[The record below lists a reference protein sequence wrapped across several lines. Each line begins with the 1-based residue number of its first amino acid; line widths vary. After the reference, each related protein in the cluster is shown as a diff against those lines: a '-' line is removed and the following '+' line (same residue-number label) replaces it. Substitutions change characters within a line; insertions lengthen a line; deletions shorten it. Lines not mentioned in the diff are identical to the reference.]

1 MNAKKRFGQNFLH
14 STTVIENIVS
24 AVAPRQHDTIL
35 EIGPGKGSLTRLL
48 AKSSANLIVIEI
60 DRDLIPILEKEL
72 PAEVNII
79 NADILKY
86 PIEKLPSPLRIVG
99 NLPYNIST
107 PLLFRLFNYPQQLT
121 DMTLMLQAEVVERMV
136 AAPGSRVYG
145 RLSVM
150 TQYYCQVE
158 KILEVPA
165 SAFTP
170 QPKVESAVARLQP
183 HKQKPV
189 NAEDVTLLG
198 QILLRA
204 FGQRRK
210 TIRNS
215 LSPFLSTDD
224 LKHIGLD
231 PKLRAENLS
240 VADFT
245 ECANFVTRKNQ

>member
-14 STTVIENIVS
+14 STSVIESIVS
-24 AVAPRQHDTIL
+24 AVAPRPNEALL

-48 AKSSANLIVIEI
+48 AKKTGNLIVIEI

-79 NADILKY
+79 NADILEY
-86 PIEKLPSPLRIVG
+86 PIETLPSPLRVVG

-107 PLLFRLFNYPQQLT
+107 PLLFRLFEYPGQFT

-136 AAPGSRVYG
+136 ASPGSRIYG

-158 KILEVPA
+158 KLLAVPA

-170 QPKVESAVARLQP
+170 RPKVESAVARLQP
-183 HKQKPV
+183 HQQKPV

-198 QILLRA
+198 NILLRA

-215 LSPFLSTDD
+215 LQPFLTPED
-224 LKHIGLD
+224 LMCIGLD

-240 VADFT
+240 VADFA